1 MIRYILY
8 IGVKSNKRKYVKK
21 VERRKVFTSHLLILS
36 YSYTPISILY
46 LAQYA
51 KRVINLVHYK
61 KVNKVKAK
69 PTPYK

>member
-1 MIRYILY
+1 MKGEDY
-8 IGVKSNKRKYVKK
+8 S
-21 VERRKVFTSHLLILS
+21 TLIFS